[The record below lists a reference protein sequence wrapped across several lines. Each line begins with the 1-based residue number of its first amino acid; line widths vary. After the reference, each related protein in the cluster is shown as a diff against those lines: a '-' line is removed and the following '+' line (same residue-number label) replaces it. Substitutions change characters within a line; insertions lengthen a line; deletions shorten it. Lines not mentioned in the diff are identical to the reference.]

1 MDYGTL
7 SPLVSNRASNDV
19 PCPECGPLRR
29 DPANRRRKVLRLWR
43 LSDRAISYCCARCGI
58 SGYAIENANRSSLSP
73 AERAAMERRFAEA
86 RARDQTARERRRA
99 MARDLWRQSI
109 DSRHTWAE
117 TYLRMRG
124 IELPDEDYLRRR
136 TFRFHPHCPRP
147 DLPAGP
153 AMLVAFEP
161 INCSPG
167 NTFADAPVTAIHRIW
182 GRGHRKAM
190 LGAVGGCAV
199 KVTPAER
206 VLSRL
211 AICEG
216 VETGLKLFERGV
228 PVWALGSAGAIE
240 AFPVIER
247 VRELTIFADHDASGR
262 GLDAAKRC
270 AGRWRDAG
278 AHVRIFMR
286 PTEGADYGET

>member
-1 MDYGTL
+1 M
-7 SPLVSNRASNDV
+7 
-19 PCPECGPLRR
+19 
-29 DPANRRRKVLRLWR
+29 LRLWR

-58 SGYAIENANRSSLSP
+58 SGYAVENANRGSLSP
-73 AERAAMERRFAEA
+73 AERAEMQRRFTEA
-86 RARDQTARERRRA
+86 KARDDAARERRRLI
-99 MARDLWRQSI
+99 ARDLWRQSI
-109 DSRHTWAE
+109 DARHTWAE

-124 IELPDEDYLRRR
+124 IDLPAEDYPRRR

-161 INCSPG
+161 ILPDDP
-167 NTFADAPVTAIHRIW
+167 FLDAPVAAIHRIW

-199 KVTPAER
+199 KITPDER

-211 AICEG
+211 SICEG
-216 VETGLKLFERGV
+216 VETGLKMFERGT
-228 PVWALGSAGAIE
+228 PIWALGSAGAIE
-240 AFPVIER
+240 AFPVIPR
-247 VRELTIFADHDASGR
+247 VRELTIFADNDASGR

-270 AGRWRDAG
+270 AGRWREAG
-278 AHVRIFMR
+278 KSVCIFMK
-286 PTEGADYGET
+286 PTEGSDYGEA